1 MSLKSI
7 IYSLVSNSFLIL
19 SIFSSNISYGQCYF
33 TLTGDTTNLKT
44 CKYALENVVWSNL
57 VGTVAAQND
66 IIKIA
71 GVAAWD
77 VDAISVNKVYNNGF
91 MQTIIVETNTNR
103 MIGLNTINANRS
115 YTDLDYAFY
124 LQSGGALTIY
134 ENGTNRGTWGYYQTG
149 DTLRISVMNN
159 TVFYIQNNNIIYT
172 SSVTPTLPMFVD
184 ISINSVNGTL
194 QDVVVGN
201 GTETLFTVFEANPG
215 ASATYQWKLNGGNV
229 GAGLT
234 TYSNNLSNGD
244 ALECV
249 LTPSL
254 GGCSGSSVVS
264 NTLNIKTLPIDF
276 DINYYIKNDSVLEG
290 SCLYLNENIRW
301 ESISSN
307 YVNGSNHVNKT
318 SGANAWDVGGF
329 SYNKV
334 EDGGYVQFIASETN
348 TSRMIG
354 LNAVNANVSY
364 TDIDYAFYLVAGGA
378 LNIYE
383 NGTSRGA
390 WGAYSTGDT
399 LRIAV
404 VNNEVRYIQNGSIVY
419 TSTIAPS
426 LPLSVDFSINTIG
439 STIQNISVSNP
450 AYGRF
455 VASTVGLSNVN
466 YQWKLNGGN
475 VGSNNPIYT
484 NTSLTSNDIVS
495 CDFYINNTTSCG
507 VDTLFSS
514 NEILVKDETPK
525 KNLIFS
531 VRNDSIINPS
541 CKYAFEE
548 VAWQSLSGL
557 TLNGTNNVSKTTGT
571 NTWDVG
577 GFSYNKVEDGGFVQ
591 TIVNETNTSRM
602 IGLNAINANVSYTDI
617 DYAFYLVAGGALN
630 IYENGTSRGAWGSYT
645 TGDTLRI
652 AVVNNEVRYIQNG
665 SIVYTSTIAPSLP
678 LFVDMS
684 LNTVGGTLENIY
696 VNNSTYG
703 IYTAFVSGFS
713 NVKYQWKLNG
723 GNVGTDSPI
732 YTNTS
737 TVNGDTIYCE
747 LTLQNTSGCTS
758 DTIAYS
764 NKIVINEQSLI
775 NSVLFSI
782 RNDSI
787 IENSCL
793 FANEQVAWQSL
804 SGLTLNGT
812 NNVSKIAGTN
822 AWNVGGFSYNKVENG
837 GFMQTIVA
845 ETNTSRMI
853 GLNAI
858 NNNVDY
864 ADIDFAFYLVAG
876 GALNIY
882 ENGTN
887 RGAWGTYSTGDTL
900 RVAIINNQVFYL
912 QNGNTIYTSSV
923 APTLPL
929 YVDMSLN
936 TVGSTL
942 KNITVYNGLYGK
954 FSAFV
959 NGATSVSYQWKLNGG
974 NVGTNNDNYTNTSLG
989 DGDILTC
996 ELKINGTTG
1005 CNGDTLIT
1013 SNTIRI
1019 EEEYLTNF
1027 VTFYI
1032 TKEST
1037 SRNGCQYA
1045 VEDVSWKAVSGLTK
1059 NNNNVTKSGGT
1070 NNWDAGSFSYNSINS
1085 NGFFQFVASETNK
1098 NRMIGLNAVN
1108 SNFSYTDIDYAFYL
1122 TGSALH
1128 IYENGSNRG
1137 NVGTYNTNDTL
1148 RIDVSGNTV
1157 RYIKNNNVVYTSS
1170 VAPTFP
1176 LFVDCSINGVG
1187 GTFIQAKVGNA
1198 THGNFRAITENVGD
1212 NPSFQWKVNGI
1223 NVGSNTSTYSNDTLK
1238 ETDEITCELTADFQN
1253 CSSTSFNSNKITIK
1267 DNPPR
1272 NFIPSFTPTNST
1284 WLGNNTNW
1292 YDPTNWSNNV
1302 PRSGY
1307 NAIIPASLSNYPNIP
1322 NRAYVYAIDVANGA
1336 ILTLNSTAHLS
1347 VYDEWSNAGAF
1358 NTNIGLVEFKTCVDT
1373 SRWNSTI
1380 PISIYDMKVNN
1391 SKGLIIDNGNMHI
1404 TNSVNF
1410 ADGIIYNS
1418 TNEIIFE
1425 DNTSWI
1431 GASNTSFVDG
1441 EVQKTGND
1449 AFTFPVGDNSFF
1461 RSASISAPSNT
1472 TDHFTTR
1479 YFNLDPNPTYDET
1492 LKDAS
1497 IHHLSNC
1504 EYWMIDRT
1512 NGSSN
1517 VSVSLSWL
1525 NPVSCGVTNLS
1536 DLVVARWDGSQWKD
1550 HGNGGTTGNTTA
1562 GTIVTSA
1569 AVSSFSPFTLASK
1582 TTANPL
1588 PITLVTFNAHLD
1600 KNVVELKWMTS
1611 TEINNDYFTI
1621 ERSSDIEMW
1630 ESILKIE
1637 GAGNSNAV
1645 LNYSTIDKEPLTGIS
1660 YYRLKQTD
1668 FNGDFTYS
1676 DIEVINNKGLGE
1688 IVVYPNP
1695 VKDVL
1700 NIKTNCNDCIIKV
1713 YSAIGQLVYNG
1724 NEKEINTSN
1733 WAKGAYEVVIINND
1747 GSLFNTK
1754 VIK

>member
-1 MSLKSI
+1 MML
-7 IYSLVSNSFLIL
+7 
-19 SIFSSNISYGQCYF
+19 
-33 TLTGDTTNLKT
+33 
-44 CKYALENVVWSNL
+44 
-57 VGTVAAQND
+57 
-66 IIKIA
+66 
-71 GVAAWD
+71 
-77 VDAISVNKVYNNGF
+77 
-91 MQTIIVETNTNR
+91 
-103 MIGLNTINANRS
+103 
-115 YTDLDYAFY
+115 
-124 LQSGGALTIY
+124 
-134 ENGTNRGTWGYYQTG
+134 
-149 DTLRISVMNN
+149 
-159 TVFYIQNNNIIYT
+159 
-172 SSVTPTLPMFVD
+172 
-184 ISINSVNGTL
+184 
-194 QDVVVGN
+194 
-201 GTETLFTVFEANPG
+201 
-215 ASATYQWKLNGGNV
+215 
-229 GAGLT
+229 
-234 TYSNNLSNGD
+234 
-244 ALECV
+244 
-249 LTPSL
+249 
-254 GGCSGSSVVS
+254 
-264 NTLNIKTLPIDF
+264 
-276 DINYYIKNDSVLEG
+276 
-290 SCLYLNENIRW
+290 
-301 ESISSN
+301 
-307 YVNGSNHVNKT
+307 
-318 SGANAWDVGGF
+318 
-329 SYNKV
+329 
-334 EDGGYVQFIASETN
+334 
-348 TSRMIG
+348 
-354 LNAVNANVSY
+354 
-364 TDIDYAFYLVAGGA
+364 LVAIFI
-378 LNIYE
+378 LI
-383 NGTSRGA
+383 
-390 WGAYSTGDT
+390 T
-399 LRIAV
+399 LHRV
-404 VNNEVRYIQNGSIVY
+404 
-419 TSTIAPS
+419 
-426 LPLSVDFSINTIG
+426 
-439 STIQNISVSNP
+439 
-450 AYGRF
+450 
-455 VASTVGLSNVN
+455 
-466 YQWKLNGGN
+466 
-475 VGSNNPIYT
+475 
-484 NTSLTSNDIVS
+484 
-495 CDFYINNTTSCG
+495 G

-514 NEILVKDETPK
+514 NEILIKDETPK

-577 GFSYNKVEDGGFVQ
+577 GFSYNKVEDGGFLQ

-602 IGLNAINANVSYTDI
+602 IGLNAVNANVSYTDI

-684 LNTVGGTLENIY
+684 LYTVGSTLGNIY

-764 NKIVINEQSLI
+764 NRIVINEQSLI

-837 GFMQTIVA
+837 GFMQTIVD

-887 RGAWGTYSTGDTL
+887 RGAWGTYLTGDTL
-900 RVAIINNQVFYL
+900 RIAIINNQVFYL

-989 DGDILTC
+989 DGDIVTC

-1019 EEEYLTNF
+1019 EEENLTNF

-1045 VEDVSWKAVSGLTK
+1045 VEDVSWKAVSGLIK

-1253 CSSTSFNSNKITIK
+1253 CSSTSFTSNKITIK
-1267 DNPPR
+1267 DNP
-1272 NFIPSFTPTNST
+1272 S
-1284 WLGNNTNW
+1284 
-1292 YDPTNWSNNV
+1292 
-1302 PRSGY
+1302 
-1307 NAIIPASLSNYPNIP
+1307 
-1322 NRAYVYAIDVANGA
+1322 
-1336 ILTLNSTAHLS
+1336 
-1347 VYDEWSNAGAF
+1347 
-1358 NTNIGLVEFKTCVDT
+1358 
-1373 SRWNSTI
+1373 
-1380 PISIYDMKVNN
+1380 
-1391 SKGLIIDNGNMHI
+1391 
-1404 TNSVNF
+1404 
-1410 ADGIIYNS
+1410 
-1418 TNEIIFE
+1418 
-1425 DNTSWI
+1425 
-1431 GASNTSFVDG
+1431 
-1441 EVQKTGND
+1441 QK
-1449 AFTFPVGDNSFF
+1449 FHS
-1461 RSASISAPSNT
+1461 
-1472 TDHFTTR
+1472 
-1479 YFNLDPNPTYDET
+1479 YF
-1492 LKDAS
+1492 
-1497 IHHLSNC
+1497 H
-1504 EYWMIDRT
+1504 
-1512 NGSSN
+1512 
-1517 VSVSLSWL
+1517 
-1525 NPVSCGVTNLS
+1525 
-1536 DLVVARWDGSQWKD
+1536 
-1550 HGNGGTTGNTTA
+1550 
-1562 GTIVTSA
+1562 
-1569 AVSSFSPFTLASK
+1569 
-1582 TTANPL
+1582 
-1588 PITLVTFNAHLD
+1588 
-1600 KNVVELKWMTS
+1600 
-1611 TEINNDYFTI
+1611 
-1621 ERSSDIEMW
+1621 
-1630 ESILKIE
+1630 
-1637 GAGNSNAV
+1637 
-1645 LNYSTIDKEPLTGIS
+1645 S
-1660 YYRLKQTD
+1660 Y
-1668 FNGDFTYS
+1668 
-1676 DIEVINNKGLGE
+1676 
-1688 IVVYPNP
+1688 
-1695 VKDVL
+1695 
-1700 NIKTNCNDCIIKV
+1700 
-1713 YSAIGQLVYNG
+1713 
-1724 NEKEINTSN
+1724 
-1733 WAKGAYEVVIINND
+1733 
-1747 GSLFNTK
+1747 
-1754 VIK
+1754 